1 MKIVS
6 ISGISYFLAHQKEY
20 DFMKT
25 FERTK
30 RLIFWAFMI
39 TIITYIL
46 ISLLT
51 KTFKYS
57 DIKLKY

>member
-1 MKIVS
+1 MS
-6 ISGISYFLAHQKEY
+6 IISTLVFYLFINIFNDYLLYESKLKLFAIIALV
-20 DFMKT
+20 FM
-25 FERTK
+25 
-30 RLIFWAFMI
+30 
-39 TIITYIL
+39 TIIIYIL